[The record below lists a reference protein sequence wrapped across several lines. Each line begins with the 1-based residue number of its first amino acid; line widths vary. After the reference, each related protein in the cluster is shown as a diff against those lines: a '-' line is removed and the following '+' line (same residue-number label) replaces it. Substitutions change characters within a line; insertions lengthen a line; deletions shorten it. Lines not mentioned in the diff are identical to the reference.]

1 MNSRRLLEIHSR
13 KAPNEEKRL
22 LRGSNGNLAAEGF
35 VFAARMIHLAEQQ
48 LQELIVKAGQKFPC
62 SSAGAFR
69 LI

>member
-1 MNSRRLLEIHSR
+1 M
-13 KAPNEEKRL
+13 

-48 LQELIVKAGQKFPC
+48 LQELIVKAGQKFPR
-62 SSAGAFR
+62 SGAGTLH

>member
-1 MNSRRLLEIHSR
+1 M
-13 KAPNEEKRL
+13 

-35 VFAARMIHLAEQQ
+35 VFAARMIHLAKQQ